1 MCRIG
6 FYAYLQLMHAWFSA
20 GVCAYIL
27 PFWMSNFLHFP
38 FSKSAAE
45 GFTAETCIKENC
57 GLEKKF
63 ASKQN
68 T

>member
-1 MCRIG
+1 
-6 FYAYLQLMHAWFSA
+6 MHAWFSA

-27 PFWMSNFLHFP
+27 PFWKSNFLHFP
-38 FSKSAAE
+38 FLKSATE
-45 GFTAETCIKENC
+45 GFTAETCIKGNG

-63 ASKQN
+63 APEEN